1 MTMTSSSHEHQPKTE
16 EGSGLCIDRTTR
28 LVSLVTR
35 TTHLDSRANQR
46 AGYFQLY
53 RTSVTGV
60 QTDLQWIHGTVDTV
74 LYGHSPEQFMIDL
87 LIAVPLAFLAFLL
100 FSSLFSV
107 FVCLLTCLSFFRL
120 LVPLSLIWSGF
131 IFIWFF
137 CSLSSLSFHL
147 LSLASLAGQSADTI
161 LCRSLINSTPLS
173 LCASPT
179 CSPSPL
185 PIPV

>member
-28 LVSLVTR
+28 LLFSTVPYSC
-35 TTHLDSRANQR
+35 
-46 AGYFQLY
+46 
-53 RTSVTGV
+53 TGV

-185 PIPV
+185 PIPTLHLPLKPPQILFPK